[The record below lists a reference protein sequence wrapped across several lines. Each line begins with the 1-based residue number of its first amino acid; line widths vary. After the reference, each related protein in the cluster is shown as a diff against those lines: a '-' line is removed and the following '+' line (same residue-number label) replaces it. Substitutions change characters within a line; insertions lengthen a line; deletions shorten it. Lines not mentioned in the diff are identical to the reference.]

1 MDGGGWWIGADPPP
15 PPFRPKRTLLREC
28 LQAAS
33 ATTRNSQRI
42 LADFLVQLEAV
53 DDMVVQ

>member
-1 MDGGGWWIGADPPP
+1 MDGGGWIGVDLPPP
-15 PPFRPKRTLLREC
+15 TPFRPKRTLLREC

-53 DDMVVQ
+53 DDIVVQ